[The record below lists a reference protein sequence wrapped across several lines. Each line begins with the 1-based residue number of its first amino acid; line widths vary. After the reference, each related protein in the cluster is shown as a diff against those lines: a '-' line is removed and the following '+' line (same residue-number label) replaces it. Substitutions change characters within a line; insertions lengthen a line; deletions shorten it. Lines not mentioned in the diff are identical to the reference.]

1 MQAVLLYLLAFVLAW
16 PLGLYMAAVMR
27 GEPSRLDRLFGPLE
41 RALYRLFGIH
51 ADTGMD
57 WRAYAKA
64 LLVSNLVLGL
74 VVWAVFMA
82 QGHLPLNPDHIPGM
96 SWDLALHTMASF
108 LTNTNQQH
116 YAGQAQLSYLSQ
128 TLAIVT
134 LQFMTPMMGLAALVA
149 TLRAMFGG
157 RRTDGRGEG
166 EACDVGNYWVD
177 MIRGTLRIFLPLA
190 LALSLLL
197 AWQGVPSTY
206 QGARQVTPLDAA
218 AGMHVQTIPLGPVAE
233 MVAIKQLG
241 ANGGGWYGPNS
252 ATPLEN
258 PTPLSDF
265 LEMLSILLLPLACV
279 VMSGRFVRRRGFMWL
294 SLGVMAAFSVAMAVG
309 ARYSEQAPNAA
320 GAALATPGALAQGP
334 NMEGKEQRIG
344 AADTAL
350 WSTLTTQV
358 NNGSV
363 NGMHDSLNPL
373 AGLVAVSGMLIG
385 AVWGGIGSGVLGLLV
400 FLWITA
406 FVCGLMTGRSPEA
419 FGRKLETREIRLLSA
434 LLVLQP
440 LLLLAMTALALG
452 IPGLA
457 GNSNPGFH
465 GLSQVFYEYASA
477 FANNGSGLE
486 GLDDSSLW
494 WNLSCVPVLLLGR
507 FPALLIPLAV
517 AASLGRKRV
526 APAGNGNLRV
536 ETPTFGFAMAAVIVL
551 FTLLSFLPVLVL
563 GPIGEWAQLAWTH

>member
-1 MQAVLLYLLAFVLAW
+1 MEAVLLFLLALALAW

-27 GEPSRLDRLFGPLE
+27 GGPSRLDRLFGPVE
-41 RALYRLFGIH
+41 RGIYWLLDIDL
-51 ADTGMD
+51 ARGMD
-57 WRAYAKA
+57 WRGYAKA
-64 LLVSNLVLGL
+64 LVASNVVLG
-74 VVWAVFMA
+74 VMVWLVFMG

-116 YAGQAQLSYLSQ
+116 YSGQAQLSYLSQ

-134 LQFMTPMMGLAALVA
+134 LQFMTPVMGLAVLAA

-157 RRTDGRGEG
+157 RKTKERAEDEP
-166 EACDVGNYWVD
+166 CDVGNYWVD

-190 LALSLLL
+190 LALSLVL

-206 QGARQVTPLDAA
+206 AGARHVTPIDAS
-218 AGMHVQTIPLGPVAE
+218 AGMHTQTIPVGPVAE

-252 ATPLEN
+252 AVPLEN
-258 PTPLSDF
+258 PTPLTDF
-265 LEMLSILLLPLACV
+265 LEMLSIPLLPMACV
-279 VMSGRFVRRRGFMWL
+279 FMSGRFIRRRGFTAL
-294 SLGVMAAFSVAMAVG
+294 AFGVMATFSVAMSVG
-309 ARYSEQAPNAA
+309 AIHSELQPNAA
-320 GAALATPGALAQGP
+320 GQGIVAPGP

-344 AADTAL
+344 PADTAL

-373 AGLVAVSGMLIG
+373 AGLIAMSGMLIG
-385 AVWGGIGSGVLGLLV
+385 AVWGGIGCGVLGLLV

-406 FVCGLMTGRSPEA
+406 FVCGLMTGRTPEA
-419 FGRKLETREIRLLSA
+419 FGRKLETREVRLLSA
-434 LLVLQP
+434 LLILQP
-440 LLLLAMTALALG
+440 VVLLAMTSLALG
-452 IPGLA
+452 ISGLA

-465 GLSQVFYEYASA
+465 GLSQVFYEYTSA
-477 FANNGSGLE
+477 FANNGSGFE
-486 GLDDSSLW
+486 GLGDGTAW
-494 WNLSCVPVLLLGR
+494 WNLSCVVVLLLGR
-507 FPALLIPLAV
+507 FPAMVIPLAV
-517 AASLGRKRV
+517 AASLGRKRA
-526 APAGNGNLRV
+526 APEGNGSLRV
-536 ETPTFGFAMAAVIVL
+536 ETPTFGFAMVAVIVL

-563 GPIGEWAQLAWTH
+563 GPIGEWTQLAFVH

>member
-1 MQAVLLYLLAFVLAW
+1 MEAVLLFLLALALAW

-27 GEPSRLDRLFGPLE
+27 GEPSRLDRLFGPFE
-41 RALYRLFGIH
+41 RAIYWLLGI
-51 ADTGMD
+51 DPSRGMD
-57 WRAYAKA
+57 WRGYAKA
-64 LLVSNLVLGL
+64 LIASNVILGA

-96 SWDLALHTMASF
+96 SWDLALHTMVSF

-116 YAGQAQLSYLSQ
+116 YSGQAQLSYLSQ

-134 LQFMTPMMGLAALVA
+134 LQFMTPVMGLATLVA

-157 RRTDGRGEG
+157 RKGKQRAEG
-166 EACDVGNYWVD
+166 EPCDVGNYWVD

-190 LALSLLL
+190 LALSLVLV
-197 AWQGVPSTY
+197 WQGVPATY
-206 QGARQVTPLDAA
+206 QGARHVTPVDAST
-218 AGMHVQTIPLGPVAE
+218 GMHTQTITVGPVAE

-252 ATPLEN
+252 STPLEN

-265 LEMLSILLLPLACV
+265 LEMLSIVLLPMACV
-279 VMSGRFVRRRGFMWL
+279 FMSGRFIRRRGFTAL
-294 SLGVMAAFSVAMAVG
+294 AFGVMATFSVAMSVG
-309 ARYSEQAPNAA
+309 AIHSELQPNAA
-320 GAALATPGALAQGP
+320 GHGVITRGP

-344 AADTAL
+344 PADTAL

-373 AGLVAVSGMLIG
+373 AGLIAMSGMLIG
-385 AVWGGIGSGVLGLLV
+385 AVWGGIGCGVLGLLV
-400 FLWITA
+400 YLWITA
-406 FVCGLMTGRSPEA
+406 FVCGLMTGRTPEA
-419 FGRKLETREIRLLSA
+419 FGRKLETREVRLLSA
-434 LLVLQP
+434 LLILQP
-440 LLLLAMTALALG
+440 VVLLAMTSLALG
-452 IPGLA
+452 IHGLA

-465 GLSQVFYEYASA
+465 GLSQVFYEYTSA
-477 FANNGSGLE
+477 FANNGSGFE
-486 GLDDSSLW
+486 GLHDGTLW
-494 WNLSCVPVLLLGR
+494 WNLSCVAVLLLGR
-507 FPALLIPLAV
+507 FPAMVIPLAV

-526 APAGNGNLRV
+526 APEGNGNLRV
-536 ETPTFGFAMAAVIVL
+536 ETPTFGFAMVAVIVL

-563 GPIGEWAQLAWTH
+563 GPIGEWSQLAFAH